1 MGAFNTNYPEIYHD
15 ISHEIRMCFLS
26 IQRWLAWFPGGV
38 REDGWTPG
46 TLMADACG
54 STAAITVNQGENP
67 GDCFYIHICT
77 YIYIHTHIYKYIY
90 MYIYICMSKLRT
102 IHQVSKFLKKKQISE
117 RQKWTWHLLLSD
129 PSMVCIPPWEEWTS
143 RAAVLPSGKVRC
155 GNISPLDVVNPNGS

>member
-1 MGAFNTNYPEIYHD
+1 MDSMFFFFLGAFNTNYPEIYHD

-77 YIYIHTHIYKYIY
+77 YIYIHTHIYIYKYIY

-102 IHQVSKFLKKKQISE
+102 IHQVSKFLKKNKYLKDRNGHDIFSFQILRWCAYHLE
-117 RQKWTWHLLLSD
+117 KNEQVVRQYCLVAKLD
-129 PSMVCIPPWEEWTS
+129 
-143 RAAVLPSGKVRC
+143 AVT
-155 GNISPLDVVNPNGS
+155 